1 MLTSP
6 PPPEDTSV
14 ALNDVLNT
22 VGAFVP
28 SATINLSLPSKLNL
42 SKLYLPALVLP
53 LSTVVHEE
61 PPANVVAVNISD
73 FCNVPLELNPV
84 VLLLVQPF
92 ICKG

>member
-14 ALNDVLNT
+14 ALNDVLKT

-53 LSTVVHEE
+53 LSIVVHEE
-61 PPANVVAVNISD
+61 PPGVCCEIYL
-73 FCNVPLELNPV
+73 F
-84 VLLLVQPF
+84 LLLLQLYLQM
-92 ICKG
+92 